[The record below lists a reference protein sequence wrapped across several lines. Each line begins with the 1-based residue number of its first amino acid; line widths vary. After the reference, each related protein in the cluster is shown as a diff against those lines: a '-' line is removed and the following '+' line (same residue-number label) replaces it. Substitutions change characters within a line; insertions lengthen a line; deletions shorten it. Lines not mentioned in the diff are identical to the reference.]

1 MVCYPIIWGGSKE
14 YSVLGNRL
22 SSIFEKRRIVDLI
35 MLSLIIFM
43 TLYEYFRFFIDPTWV
58 DKFSEY
64 HIIFEI

>member
-43 TLYEYFRFFIDPTWV
+43 TLYEYFRFFRDPTWV

-64 HIIFEI
+64 HTIFEI